1 MFTVLSK
8 NHNSNLFLI
17 GALAIAVVALLT
29 LTVAPAISAPQAD
42 PAPAPR
48 LSEAGSDYYQRHPEL
63 SAPGGMTGD
72 WYQKYPGEW
81 ASRGAAVAVP
91 ATGSSAGSDYFQR
104 HPELSTSANTPLDEC
119 VDVSIGELAACR
131 LAGQTPVLT
140 PGLACESPVDC
151 R

>member
-8 NHNSNLFLI
+8 NRNSDLFLI

-48 LSEAGSDYYQRHPEL
+48 LSEVGSDYY
-63 SAPGGMTGD
+63 
-72 WYQKYPGEW
+72 
-81 ASRGAAVAVP
+81 
-91 ATGSSAGSDYFQR
+91 QR

-140 PGLACESPVDC
+140 PGQACESPVDC